1 MELVVIEER
10 RLLRFSLLL
19 QLYRDFFTYGYEVCK
34 DLNYSIP
41 NQYRIE
47 VIDALYFL
55 FYRRFIF
62 FNIERDKTV
71 SAYMLGRGIEEAEL
85 YLFETSKLVVSNVYR
100 NILIPVC
107 DDEEEIGGAFN
118 DSNYG
123 SFI

>member
-100 NILIPVC
+100 NVLIPVC
-107 DDEEEIGGAFN
+107 DEEEIGGTFN

>member
-100 NILIPVC
+100 NVLIPVC
-107 DDEEEIGGAFN
+107 DEEEGGGAFN